1 MSLKASMRS
10 SFLAKARAWSNFLL
24 IMLQGSLLSPI
35 NPPSGCVF
43 RTRCPE
49 VQAQC
54 AKRRPALRPIN
65 GTHQVS
71 CILV

>member
-1 MSLKASMRS
+1 MSLNASMRS

-54 AKRRPALRPIN
+54 AQRRPALRPIN

-71 CILV
+71 CLLV